1 MPCCSL
7 RLQTLLREVQLHP
20 LRGEHVGEVV
30 AQARSQLNVVCIGE
44 GCAINS
50 RCTHFPD
57 DAISDEV
64 ICLVQSGVFDPGNGR
79 IWNLLSRST
88 V

>member
-50 RCTHFPD
+50 RCTHCTTTASNDSRKHGQQIFKLALCCHVPT
-57 DAISDEV
+57 
-64 ICLVQSGVFDPGNGR
+64 LV
-79 IWNLLSRST
+79 
-88 V
+88 